1 MKMCDASGSCSAF
14 IAASSDSTS
23 RILDSFLT
31 ASAVSG
37 FYAQRD
43 LRNIWEGHQV
53 LRVVEDTISRAKC
66 GKQRTLRVER
76 ILIQSPR
83 IDDED
88 SGALNHHILQS
99 TLDIER
105 SISGSV
111 VSRERER
118 RACLK
123 KSDGEC
129 FVVSPLAFWK
139 YSTSQLSSDAN
150 ILDTLG
156 PSEANNVSISGIP
169 VTPQMV
175 LAGRGSYDY
184 EHASKIDY
192 AKFLALTYFFPDSDC
207 LGTSEHMAWLEV
219 VKEAVGKLA
228 VPVAPTREPT
238 LIALKV
244 CSLACIQYSS
254 NLTTSLVRHFTL
266 SRLTLLRNLHIR
278 LSCICGV
285 LHLCRKSYETDGS
298 STLTYRSDVHSS
310 CGSRRQHYYKS
321 ECMRFGWIQSDNGS
335 LVCYIVCSI

>member
-1 MKMCDASGSCSAF
+1 MVITSLFYPALSLYSSSSPHASLSL
-14 IAASSDSTS
+14 SDSTS
-23 RILDSFLT
+23 RILDSFLA

-37 FYAQRD
+37 FYAQHD
-43 LRNIWEGHQV
+43 LRNVWEGHQA

-76 ILIQSPR
+76 ILIQSPW

-105 SISGSV
+105 SISDSAV
-111 VSRERER
+111 AREG

-129 FVVSPLAFWK
+129 FVLSPLAFWQ
-139 YSTSQLSSDAN
+139 YSTSEVASDAN
-150 ILDTLG
+150 ILDTLS

-184 EHASKIDY
+184 EHDRDKFDY

-207 LGTSEHMAWLEV
+207 LGTGEHMAWLEV
-219 VKEAVGKLA
+219 VKEAVGKVA
-228 VPVAPTREPT
+228 VPVVPTQEPT
-238 LIALKV
+238 LIALEV
-244 CSLACIQYSS
+244 CCLTYTQYS
-254 NLTTSLVRHFTL
+254 
-266 SRLTLLRNLHIR
+266 
-278 LSCICGV
+278 
-285 LHLCRKSYETDGS
+285 
-298 STLTYRSDVHSS
+298 
-310 CGSRRQHYYKS
+310 
-321 ECMRFGWIQSDNGS
+321 
-335 LVCYIVCSI
+335 